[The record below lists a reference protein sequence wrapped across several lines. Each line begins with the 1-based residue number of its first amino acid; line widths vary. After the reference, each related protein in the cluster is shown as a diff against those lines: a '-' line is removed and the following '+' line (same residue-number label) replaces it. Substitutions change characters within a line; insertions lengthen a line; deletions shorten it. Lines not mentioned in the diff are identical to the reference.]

1 MSTLDKAIAIAAEAH
16 TGQVDKMGAPYILH
30 PLRLMLRF
38 EGETE
43 RMVAV
48 LHDVVEDS
56 TVTLAD
62 LRAAG
67 FAPAVIDALDC
78 LTHRAELSYTD
89 YVARLS
95 DNPLARRVKLADL
108 EDNMDMRRLEVLTP
122 KALARLERYH
132 HAWIFLKGIDAQQQ
146 AEG

>member
-16 TGQVDKMGAPYILH
+16 AGQVDKVGAPYILH

-38 EGETE
+38 EREEE

-56 TVTLAD
+56 VVTLAD
-62 LRAAG
+62 LRTAG
-67 FAPAVIDALDC
+67 FASAVIDALDC

-89 YVARLS
+89 YVEQLS

-122 KALARLERYH
+122 KTLARLERYH
-132 HAWIFLKGIDAQQQ
+132 NAWIFLKGIDGQ
-146 AEG
+146 AEAKS